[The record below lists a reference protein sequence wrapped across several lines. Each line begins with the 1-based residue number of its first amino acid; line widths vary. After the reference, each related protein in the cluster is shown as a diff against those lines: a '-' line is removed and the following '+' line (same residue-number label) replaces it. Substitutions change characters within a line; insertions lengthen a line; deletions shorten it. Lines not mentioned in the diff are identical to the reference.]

1 VSRMWLNLIDEVSK
15 ETLKERG
22 LSNLDGLLEGYR
34 KVNEVVEEK
43 WRQEG
48 SHAFLH
54 HLNAIFGYEPVLIYE
69 RRLMNF

>member
-1 VSRMWLNLIDEVSK
+1 VD
-15 ETLKERG
+15 
-22 LSNLDGLLEGYR
+22 
-34 KVNEVVEEK
+34 EVVEEM

-54 HLNAIFGYEPVLIYE
+54 HLNAIFGYEPVVVYE